1 MSSSTPGRDSRPDN
15 APAGRIDIH
24 RQGHVATVTIANEGK
39 RNALTVAMW
48 DALRDAFTAFAAD
61 AALRCVVVRGQ
72 GTEGFA
78 AGADIGEFATVRS
91 TREQVTAFHEHTVLG
106 ALTAI
111 HDCPVP
117 VVALIQGAC
126 AGGGL
131 EIASVCDLR
140 IAGRGARLGIPIR
153 TLGFSLALAEMQ
165 WLVGLAGPAV
175 AAELLF
181 EGRMLGAQ
189 EALAKGLLTRVV
201 DDALAEQDALAAAER
216 IAEGAPLATRAHKRF
231 LRRLAADPSP
241 ATRAERLAS
250 YAFADT
256 EDYRIGVRAFLDK
269 TAPVFTGR

>member
-1 MSSSTPGRDSRPDN
+1 MHAMNSRPEQ
-15 APAGRIDIH
+15 ATTTATGRIAIH
-24 RQGHVATVTIANEGK
+24 RQGPVATVTIANEGK

-61 AALRCVVVRGQ
+61 ATLRCVVVRGQ

-140 IAGRGARLGIPIR
+140 IAGHGARLGIPIR

-165 WLVGLAGPAV
+165 WLVRLAGPAV
-175 AAELLF
+175 AAELLY
-181 EGRMLGAQ
+181 EGRMLSAQ

-201 DDALAEQDALAAAER
+201 DDALAEQDALAAAAR
-216 IAEGAPLATRAHKRF
+216 IAESAPLATRAHKQM